1 MSTLARASTAD
12 DLLDRPVVG
21 AADVVAA
28 EDGVAALLDCPG
40 DVLVVQAEAI
50 VALEATARSLGRPG
64 LTALNVT
71 TGPYGA
77 LFGRWLAA
85 AGADVVDLVV
95 PFSRTV
101 TAREVEQALAS
112 RHFDLVAVVHA
123 EAATGGANP
132 MTEIAALVAGHGALL
147 VVDAVASVGA
157 HRVDPTGWAA
167 DVVAVGSQKAL
178 AGPAGVSALAVSSR
192 AWDAMRGNR
201 SAPRE
206 SILSLLDLKDGWLDV
221 GRHAVLGTP
230 SSLETAAL
238 NQALARVREEGLDA
252 VIARHRSAAAAT
264 RAGLRALDLQPWIA
278 DDRAAAGVV
287 TTVAVPAGLDLLGAA
302 RTAGARL
309 LTAAPG
315 SLAGTTLRVN
325 HTGRAAQLP
334 AVLHEIQA
342 LAAALGRPA
351 SAAVG
356 TAEQAWADAGGPPA
370 R

>member
-1 MSTLARASTAD
+1 MSILTPASTLD
-12 DLLDRPVVG
+12 GGLLDRPIVG

-28 EDGVAALLDCPG
+28 EDGLAALLGCSG
-40 DVLVVQAEAI
+40 DVVLVQAEAI

-64 LTALNVT
+64 VAALNVT

-85 AGADVVDLVV
+85 AGADVTDLAV

-101 TAREVEQALAS
+101 TAGDVQEALAA
-112 RHFDLVAVVHA
+112 RPVDLVAVVHA

-132 MTEIAALVAGHGALL
+132 MADIAELVARSGALL
-147 VVDAVASVGA
+147 VVDAVASIGA
-157 HRVDPTGWAA
+157 HPVDPTGWAA
-167 DVVAVGSQKAL
+167 DVVAVGPQKAL
-178 AGPAGVSALAVSSR
+178 AGPAGVSALAVSPR
-192 AWDAMRGNR
+192 AWDAMRRNP

-206 SILSLLDLKDGWLDV
+206 SILSLLDLKDGWLDT
-221 GRHAVLGTP
+221 GRRAVPGTP

-238 NQALARVREEGLDA
+238 NQALERVHQEGQDA
-252 VIARHRSAAAAT
+252 VINRHRSAAAAT
-264 RAGLRALDLQPWIA
+264 RAALRALDLQPWIA
-278 DDRAAAGVV
+278 DDGAAARVV
-287 TTVAVPAGLDLLGAA
+287 TTVAAGPELLAAA
-302 RTAGARL
+302 RAAGARL

-315 SLAGTTLRVN
+315 SLAATTLRIN

-351 SAAVG
+351 TAAL
-356 TAEQAWADAGGPPA
+356 TAAEKAWQEAGGAPE

>member
-1 MSTLARASTAD
+1 MTTVERRVPET
-12 DLLDRPVVG
+12 DLLDRPLVG

-28 EDGVAALLDCPG
+28 EDGLAELLGFAG
-40 DVLVVQAEAI
+40 DVVLLQAEAI
-50 VALEATARSLGRPG
+50 VALESTARGLGRPG

-85 AGADVVDLVV
+85 AGADVTDLAV

-101 TAREVEQALAS
+101 TAVEVEQALTS

-132 MTEIAALVAGHGALL
+132 LTDIAALVARSGALL
-147 VVDAVASVGA
+147 VVDAVASIGA
-157 HRVDPTGWAA
+157 HPVDPTGWAA
-167 DVVAVGSQKAL
+167 DVVAIGPQKAL
-178 AGPAGVSALAVSSR
+178 AGPAGVSALAVSPR
-192 AWDAMRGNR
+192 AWDAMRRNPL
-201 SAPRE
+201 APRE
-206 SILSLLDLKDGWLDV
+206 SILSLLDLKDGWVDERRRV
-221 GRHAVLGTP
+221 VPGTP

-238 NQALARVREEGLDA
+238 NQALARVRGEGLDA
-252 VIARHRSAAAAT
+252 VIGRHRSAAAAT
-264 RAGLRALDLQPWIA
+264 RAALRALDLQPWIA

-287 TTVAVPAGLDLLGAA
+287 TTMAVPAGIDLLAAA
-302 RTAGARL
+302 RTAGARM

-325 HTGRAAQLP
+325 HTGRAAELT
-334 AVLHEIQA
+334 AVLREVEA
-342 LAAALGRPA
+342 LAVAVGRPG

-356 TAEQAWADAGGPPA
+356 AAERAWQEAGGP
-370 R
+370 RVR

>member
-1 MSTLARASTAD
+1 MSTTGYRSATE
-12 DLLDRPVVG
+12 LLDLPVVG

-28 EDGVAALLDCPG
+28 EDAMAELLGFRG
-40 DVLVVQAEAI
+40 DVVLVQAEAI

-85 AGADVVDLVV
+85 AGADVTDLAV

-101 TAREVEQALAS
+101 TVANVERALAS
-112 RHFDLVAVVHA
+112 QPFDLVAVVHA

-132 MTEIAALVAGHGALL
+132 MAEIAALVAGRGAML

-157 HRVDPTGWAA
+157 HPVDPTGWAA
-167 DVVAVGSQKAL
+167 DVVAVGPQKAL
-178 AGPAGVSALAVSSR
+178 AGPAGVSALAVSPR
-192 AWDAMRGNR
+192 AWDAMRQND

-206 SILSLLDLKDGWLDV
+206 SILSLLDLKVGWVDA
-221 GRHAVLGTP
+221 GRAAILGTP
-230 SSLETAAL
+230 SSLETAAV

-264 RAGLRALDLQPWIA
+264 RAGLRALDLQPWIS

-287 TTVAVPAGLDLLGAA
+287 TTLATPGPGLLAAA
-302 RTAGARL
+302 RAAGARL

-315 SLAGTTLRVN
+315 SLATTTLRIN

-334 AVLHEIQA
+334 AVLRELEA
-342 LAAALGRPA
+342 LGAALGR
-351 SAAVG
+351 SAAPAV
-356 TAEQAWADAGGPPA
+356 TAAEGAWHAAA
-370 R
+370 LR

>member
-1 MSTLARASTAD
+1 MTLLAHTSALGD

-21 AADVVAA
+21 APDIAAA
-28 EDGVAALLDCPG
+28 EDGIAELLRFAG
-40 DVLVVQAEAI
+40 DVVLVQAEAI

-85 AGADVVDLVV
+85 AGADVTDLAV

-101 TAREVEQALAS
+101 TAADVEQALAA
-112 RHFDLVAVVHA
+112 RHVDLVAVVHA

-132 MTEIAALVAGHGALL
+132 ITEIAALVAGHGALL

-157 HRVDPTGWAA
+157 HPVDPTGWAA
-167 DVVAVGSQKAL
+167 DVVAIGPQKAL
-178 AGPAGVSALAVSSR
+178 AGPAGVSALTVSPR
-192 AWDAMRGNR
+192 GWDAMRRNPA
-201 SAPRE
+201 APRE
-206 SILSLLDLKDGWLDV
+206 SILSLLDLKDGWLDA
-221 GRHAVLGTP
+221 GRTAVLGTP

-238 NQALARVREEGLDA
+238 NQALARVREEGLEA
-252 VIARHRSAAAAT
+252 VIARHRRAAAAT
-264 RAGLRALDLQPWIA
+264 RAGLRALDLHPWIA

-287 TTVAVPAGLDLLGAA
+287 TTVAAGVDLLVAA
-302 RTAGARL
+302 RAAGSRL

-315 SLAGTTLRVN
+315 SLARTTLRIN
-325 HTGRAAQLP
+325 HTGRGAQLP
-334 AVLHEIQA
+334 AVLHEVRA

-351 SAAVG
+351 PAAVNA
-356 TAEQAWADAGGPPA
+356 AEQAWHLAD
-370 R
+370 